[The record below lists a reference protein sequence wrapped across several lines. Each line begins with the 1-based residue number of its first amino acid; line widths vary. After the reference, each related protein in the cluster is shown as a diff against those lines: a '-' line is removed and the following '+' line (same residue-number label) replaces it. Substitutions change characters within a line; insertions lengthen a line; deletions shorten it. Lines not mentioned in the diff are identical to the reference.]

1 MLAAAVVVAAV
12 AGNTIMHN
20 FSVCITLRYCIE
32 ILHALLL
39 HNQHAGSS
47 IIAHTKRHAIFIV
60 ASGAAGAG
68 AAAAAA
74 EAQGTGNRRGRIST
88 SGLDTSESAEDSE
101 DADAILPMPMQ
112 MSVGSPTA
120 AAVAEDVPARSV
132 GRSSRVG
139 AAGRSLVDDGVSEVA
154 HDAAAAAAKGASYY
168 RRLRR
173 ERRQPAASELIVIR
187 CVRTLLS
194 LCGVSVKVG

>member
-1 MLAAAVVVAAV
+1 
-12 AGNTIMHN
+12 
-20 FSVCITLRYCIE
+20 LRI
-32 ILHALLL
+32 
-39 HNQHAGSS
+39 QHACSGTV
-47 IIAHTKRHAIFIV
+47 AHTERYALFIV

-74 EAQGTGNRRGRIST
+74 EAQGTVNRRGRIST

-101 DADAILPMPMQ
+101 DADAILPMPMHI
-112 MSVGSPTA
+112 SICSPTA
-120 AAVAEDVPARSV
+120 AAAQDVPAR
-132 GRSSRVG
+132 G
-139 AAGRSLVDDGVSEVA
+139 AGRSNRGVAASRSLMEDGRSEVA

-173 ERRQPAASELIVIR
+173 ERRQPAAGELIVIG

-194 LCGVSVKVG
+194 FCGVSVKVGDWYLLTVVADLWLRLYRPTDNACGFPGM